1 MFDATKEDISLTNDK
16 NLEAEVLGKVVI
28 LMVTVSNIEN
38 LATRSY
44 LQPLDGHK
52 NIYKFSHDEQ
62 QSEKAIYYIGKY
74 GACPTAIRKV
84 LPHSEVLGGASS
96 VPRMAYNCFPNLGA
110 IIGVGVACGVEKK
123 VKICDI
129 LVSSKVINYG
139 KGMEQDRDFIPR
151 GEVINASP
159 YLNEL
164 FSQPVSWPNDSTK
177 ERLNENGVPV
187 PEIRSGIILSGPYLT
202 DDPVM
207 KKLLIKDFA
216 SEAIGIE
223 MEGAYLFALAQQ
235 TSANTIIVKAVCDFG
250 DGMKSKEY
258 QPTASLMAAG
268 FINKHL
274 SDPDVLNTLIRR
286 KGSYKILFICLCTLY
301 VCIYVCTSFL
311 ISL

>member
-1 MFDATKEDISLTNDK
+1 MFDATKEDIPLTNDK
-16 NLEAEVLGKVVI
+16 NLKTGVLGKVII

-38 LATRSY
+38 LATHSY

-52 NIYKFSHDEQ
+52 TIYKFSQYGEQ
-62 QSEKAIYYIGKY
+62 QSETAIYYIGKY

-84 LPHSEVLGGASS
+84 LPGSEVLGGASS
-96 VPRMAYNCFPNLGA
+96 VPRMAFNCFPNLCA

-139 KGMEQDRDFIPR
+139 KRMAQDGGFIPR

-159 YLNEL
+159 YLNEV
-164 FSQPVSWPNDSTK
+164 FSQPVSWPNVSIK
-177 ERLNENGVPV
+177 ERLDKSGVPV
-187 PEIRSGIILSGPYLT
+187 PQIRSGIILSGPYLT

-207 KKLLIKDFA
+207 KELLSKDFA
-216 SEAIGIE
+216 HEAIGNE

-258 QPTASLMAAG
+258 QPTASLMAAD
-268 FINKHL
+268 FIYKHL
-274 SDPDVLNTLIRR
+274 SDPDVINTLIRR
-286 KGSYKILFICLCTLY
+286 KGS
-301 VCIYVCTSFL
+301 
-311 ISL
+311 